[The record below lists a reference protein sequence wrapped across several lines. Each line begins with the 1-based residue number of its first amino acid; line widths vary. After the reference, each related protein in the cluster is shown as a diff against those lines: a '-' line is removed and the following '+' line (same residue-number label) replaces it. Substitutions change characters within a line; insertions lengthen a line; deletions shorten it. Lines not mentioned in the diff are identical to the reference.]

1 MFKVVDRYVG
11 RNVVIWACSSTLGL
25 VALSSLIKFVD
36 QLRNVGRGD
45 YDMAAIAEYV
55 SWTVPGQICMFFPMG
70 VLIGTVL
77 ALGNLASSS
86 ELIVMQGLGKSRLG
100 IVSSA
105 CFWLLPVV
113 IAVFLMGEFV
123 VPDSEKKAESVQTA
137 AISGGQVAVTSRGIW
152 FREGNSF
159 INIARVLTDG
169 SLDAVYRYD
178 FSDTLP
184 KQLTRYMVARKG
196 IWQDGKWHMTDVSVY
211 SFSME
216 RVVKE
221 FPKSADWE
229 LNLTPEKLDVVGVG
243 ADEFSIRGL
252 VSYIDYITKNGQ
264 KADRYYLDLYRKII
278 APFMTLVI
286 LLLAASTVFGPLRS
300 ATMGARVV
308 VGIVV
313 GFAFYAINEI
323 LAPFTI
329 FWGIP
334 PVICAVMPTVLML
347 GAGIYLLKRS
357 SS

>member
-1 MFKVVDRYVG
+1 MFRIIDRYVG
-11 RNVVIWACSSTLGL
+11 RNVVIWACASTMGL

-100 IVSSA
+100 IVSAA

-113 IAVFLMGEFV
+113 LTVFLMGEFV
-123 VPDSEKKAESVQTA
+123 VPDTEKKAESVHTA

-159 INIARVLTDG
+159 ISIARVLTDG
-169 SLDAVYRYD
+169 SLDSVYRYD
-178 FSDTLP
+178 FSASLP
-184 KQLTRYMVARKG
+184 KQLLRYMVAKKG
-196 IWQDGKWHMTDVSVY
+196 VWQDGKWHMTDVAVY
-211 SFSME
+211 SFGTE
-216 RVVKE
+216 RVIKE
-221 FPKSADWE
+221 FPEAVDWE
-229 LNLTPEKLDVVGVG
+229 LHLTPEKLDVVGVG

-252 VSYIDYITKNGQ
+252 ISYIDYITQNGQ

-278 APFMTLVI
+278 APFMSLVI

-308 VGIVV
+308 VGIIV
-313 GFAFYAINEI
+313 GFAFYAVNEI

-334 PVICAVMPTVLML
+334 PVLCAVLPTLLML
-347 GAGIYLLKRS
+347 SVGIYLLKRS